1 MEISEVK
8 RKIIDLVYSR
18 NRPVFDGVENEWWKK
33 DGTPR
38 TRRIIIVY
46 NPRSSKAM
54 FVKDKVFGPL
64 REIKGV
70 MIGKYEI
77 QPTDVDDNAK
87 RLAEFLLDG
96 DIVVTAG
103 GDGTATIGLN
113 GVILSE
119 KIVRFMALPYGNFND
134 MARTLAKISGGE
146 LYPLEAKID
155 GEHYRYAACYFTLGM
170 FAESTEIFDGE
181 ETRKKLRKG
190 NKGMMFSIMTLMSWY
205 FKNKRRKFMPK
216 FQLTMEVKKERGGA
230 QNNERDGNSFTRI
243 VELETK
249 TRKVSDYLAVNGATM
264 AKMMRGD
271 EKCSLSRTEFL
282 SATGRL
288 TSFFRLV
295 IFMMRSVLFKV
306 PARVVKEAILDFSEE
321 GEIEIQAEGEYKK
334 VSGVKQIVISKSEQ
348 AVKIL

>member
-18 NRPVFDGVENEWWKK
+18 NRLVFDGVENEWWKK

-38 TRRIIIVY
+38 MRRIIIVY

-134 MARTLAKISGGE
+134 MART
-146 LYPLEAKID
+146 
-155 GEHYRYAACYFTLGM
+155 
-170 FAESTEIFDGE
+170 
-181 ETRKKLRKG
+181 
-190 NKGMMFSIMTLMSWY
+190 
-205 FKNKRRKFMPK
+205 
-216 FQLTMEVKKERGGA
+216 
-230 QNNERDGNSFTRI
+230 
-243 VELETK
+243 
-249 TRKVSDYLAVNGATM
+249 
-264 AKMMRGD
+264 
-271 EKCSLSRTEFL
+271 
-282 SATGRL
+282 
-288 TSFFRLV
+288 
-295 IFMMRSVLFKV
+295 
-306 PARVVKEAILDFSEE
+306 
-321 GEIEIQAEGEYKK
+321 
-334 VSGVKQIVISKSEQ
+334 
-348 AVKIL
+348 